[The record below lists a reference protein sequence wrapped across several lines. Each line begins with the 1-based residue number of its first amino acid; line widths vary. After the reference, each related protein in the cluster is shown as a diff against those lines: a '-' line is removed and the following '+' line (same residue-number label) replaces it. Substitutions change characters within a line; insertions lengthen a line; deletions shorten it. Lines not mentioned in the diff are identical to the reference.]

1 MGKSQ
6 WKITLKRDVGGSKG
20 WKKGETAII
29 ESPPNTS
36 GSSIPSPTWIQKC
49 LNEQLSGEAKNVSV
63 SHQMWDVEKI

>member
-29 ESPPNTS
+29 ESAPNTS
-36 GSSIPSPTWIQKC
+36 GSSIPGPTWIQKC
-49 LNEQLSGEAKNVSV
+49 F
-63 SHQMWDVEKI
+63 